1 MKSNIKM
8 LYINK
13 DKKLMDKLIKINKD
27 TFYAKNYEVALDIFF
42 SKDIN
47 FIIAE
52 VNNFD
57 DFKVLE
63 LFRVSN
69 KDLPIIILNND
80 KIENNNLLL
89 SILNLEVKGIF
100 LDTDDNLALKK
111 IIEKLKYY
119 QVYFKNKQFLGLLN
133 NVMDSHKDML
143 FSIENEDIVYA
154 NKKFLDFFNALTISD
169 FHKKHISLQN
179 EIITHPLSKVSVV
192 SGITTG
198 DFIELL
204 YSLKEENRTIAL
216 RNIRGEI
223 QIFMVKITFIK
234 EEYRLFQLI
243 DITDMAKKTCSLEEK
258 ADLDQLTKTYNRHKF
273 LEFVKEIELS
283 GRSYCLCI
291 LDIDFFKSV
300 NDTYGHDAGDLVLQE
315 VSTLLKNNIRGD
327 DILARWGGEEFI
339 LLLQGIKIDVGLRIA
354 EKLRTIIESYEIKE
368 IGRNITVSIGISS
381 NTPDGEIDI
390 IKDIDSVRIQADRA
404 LYQAKR
410 EGRNRVISL

>member
-1 MKSNIKM
+1 MKSKIKM
-8 LYINK
+8 LYINEK
-13 DKKLMDKLIKINKD
+13 ENLMDKLLKINKD
-27 TFYAKNYEVALDIFF
+27 TFYARDYESALDIFF
-42 SKDIN
+42 SKEIN
-47 FIIAE
+47 FVIAE

-63 LFRVSN
+63 LFRVSD
-69 KDLPIIILNND
+69 KDLPIIILNNK
-80 KIENNNLLL
+80 KIENNNLLM
-89 SILNLEVKGIF
+89 SILNLEVKGLF
-100 LDTDDNLALKK
+100 FSSEDNDVLKK

-119 QVYFKNKQFLGLLN
+119 QIYFKNKQFLGLLN

-143 FSIENEDIVYA
+143 FSIENEDIIYA

-169 FHKKHISLQN
+169 FHKKYISLQN
-179 EIITHPLSKVSVV
+179 EIITHPLSKVSVMP
-192 SGITTG
+192 GITTG

-204 YSLKEENRTIAL
+204 YSFKEENRTIAL
-216 RNIRGEI
+216 RNNRNEI

-273 LEFVKEIELS
+273 LEFVKDIELS

-291 LDIDFFKSV
+291 LDIDFFKNV
-300 NDTYGHDAGDLVLQE
+300 NDTYGHDAGDAVLQE
-315 VSTLLKNNIRGD
+315 VSNLIKNNIRGD

-339 LLLQGIKIDVGLRIA
+339 LLLQGIKIDIGLRIA
-354 EKLRTIIESYEIKE
+354 EKLRGIIEAYHIKE
-368 IGRNITVSIGISS
+368 IGKNITVSIGISS
-381 NTPDGEIDI
+381 NTPEEELDI